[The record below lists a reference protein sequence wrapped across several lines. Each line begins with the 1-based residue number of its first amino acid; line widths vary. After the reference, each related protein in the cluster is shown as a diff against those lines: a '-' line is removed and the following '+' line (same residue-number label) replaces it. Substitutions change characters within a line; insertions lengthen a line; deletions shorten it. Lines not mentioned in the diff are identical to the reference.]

1 MDTFSPYLLPLA
13 LLPLSLSL
21 LLFLL
26 KRNSSELNHPPGTSG
41 WPMIGENILFVMSGP
56 QKFVNDRMK
65 KYSPDVFQTSLFGK
79 KMAVFCGATGNKF
92 LFTNENKLL
101 TVWLPQSVR
110 KALLI
115 PSFDESSLKELSV
128 IFRSFLHDILKPEAL
143 KQYIPLM
150 DSMARDHLEAEW
162 LHNDEVKV
170 FPLMKKYTFD
180 LACKL
185 FMSIDDPEHVNR
197 LATHFTLVTSG
208 MFSVPID
215 LPGTAY
221 NGAIKGGKLV
231 RDQLMKIIIARKK
244 ELMDNKE
251 TAGRD
256 LLSRM
261 ILFTGK
267 NGELMSE
274 MEISGNLLGLL
285 VASYESTSTAITFVL
300 KYLAE
305 LPHIYNE
312 VLKEQMAI
320 AKSKGPNDLLSWED
334 IQKMKYS
341 WNVACE
347 ALRVAPPTQGSFREA
362 ITDFTYAGF
371 TIPKGWKTFWNVH
384 TTHKNPKYFPDPEKF
399 DPSRFEGSGPA
410 PYTFVPF
417 GGGPRMCPGKEYARL
432 EILVF
437 MYNVVT
443 KFKLQKSIPD
453 EKIVFHQFPTPMNGL
468 PVRLQLH
475 EK

>member
-1 MDTFSPYLLPLA
+1 
-13 LLPLSLSL
+13 
-21 LLFLL
+21 
-26 KRNSSELNHPPGTSG
+26 
-41 WPMIGENILFVMSGP
+41 MIGENIAFVILGP

-65 KYSPDVFQTSLFGK
+65 KYSPDVFQTSLLGE

-101 TVWLPQSVR
+101 TSWWPQSMK
-110 KALLI
+110 KALLF
-115 PSFDESSLKELSV
+115 PSFVESSLKEVSALK
-128 IFRSFLHDILKPEAL
+128 RSFLHDILKPEAL

-162 LHNDEVKV
+162 LLNDEVKV

-185 FMSIDDPEHVNR
+185 FMSVDDPEHVNR
-197 LATHFTLVTSG
+197 LAKHFTLVTSG

-244 ELMDNKE
+244 ELMENKE
-251 TAGRD
+251 TAGQD

-261 ILFTGK
+261 ILFTDE

-274 MEISGNLLGLL
+274 MEISNNVIGLL
-285 VASYESTSTAITFVL
+285 VASYETTSTAITFVL

-312 VLKEQMAI
+312 VLK
-320 AKSKGPNDLLSWED
+320 G
-334 IQKMKYS
+334 
-341 WNVACE
+341 
-347 ALRVAPPTQGSFREA
+347 
-362 ITDFTYAGF
+362 
-371 TIPKGWKTFWNVH
+371 
-384 TTHKNPKYFPDPEKF
+384 KNT
-399 DPSRFEGSGPA
+399 SRFDDQL
-410 PYTFVPF
+410 V
-417 GGGPRMCPGKEYARL
+417 
-432 EILVF
+432 ILHNFNTV
-437 MYNVVT
+437 N
-443 KFKLQKSIPD
+443 
-453 EKIVFHQFPTPMNGL
+453 
-468 PVRLQLH
+468 
-475 EK
+475 

>member
-1 MDTFSPYLLPLA
+1 
-13 LLPLSLSL
+13 
-21 LLFLL
+21 
-26 KRNSSELNHPPGTSG
+26 
-41 WPMIGENILFVMSGP
+41 
-56 QKFVNDRMK
+56 
-65 KYSPDVFQTSLFGK
+65 
-79 KMAVFCGATGNKF
+79 MAVFCGATGNKF

-101 TVWLPQSVR
+101 TLWLPQSMR

-115 PSFDESSLKELSV
+115 PSFVESSQKEESAIL
-128 IFRSFLHDILKPEAL
+128 RSFLHDILKPEAL
-143 KQYIPLM
+143 KRYIPLM

-162 LHNDEVKV
+162 LPNDEVKV
-170 FPLMKKYTFD
+170 YPLMKKYTFD

-197 LATHFTLVTSG
+197 LATHFTLITSG
-208 MFSVPID
+208 IFSVPID

-221 NGAIKGGKLV
+221 NGAIKGGKLLC
-231 RDQLMKIIIARKK
+231 DQLMKIIVARKK
-244 ELMDNKE
+244 EMMENKE

-261 ILFTGK
+261 IIFTGK

-274 MEISGNLLGLL
+274 MEISSNLLGLL
-285 VASYESTSTAITFVL
+285 FASCETTSTAITFVL

-305 LPHIYNE
+305 LPNIYNE
-312 VLKEQMAI
+312 VLKEQMVI

-334 IQKMKYS
+334 IQKMRYS
-341 WNVACE
+341 WKVACE
-347 ALRVAPPTQGSFREA
+347 ALRLAPPAQGAFREA

-384 TTHKNPKYFPDPEKF
+384 TTHKNPKYFADPEKF

-417 GGGPRMCPGKEYARL
+417 GGGPHMCPGKEYARL
-432 EILVF
+432 EILVC

-453 EKIVFHQFPTPMNGL
+453 EKIVFHQSPTPMNGL
-468 PVRLQLH
+468 PVCLQLH